1 MGKIRVVAGW
11 LYGKIRVVVVG
22 HRWKHKGGLWSS
34 TLVTGY
40 YMDNDGNRDIL
51 ITNNDINHDLT
62 ELDFV
67 IVLPMKSFKKWLLLA
82 ENKR

>member
-1 MGKIRVVAGW
+1 MYKLTELLIVACKLTELLLVAYKLTELPVVACR
-11 LYGKIRVVVVG
+11 LFD
-22 HRWKHKGGLWSS
+22 
-34 TLVTGY
+34 
-40 YMDNDGNRDIL
+40 MDNDGNRDIL

-67 IVLPMKSFKKWLLLA
+67 IVLPMKSFKKLLLLA